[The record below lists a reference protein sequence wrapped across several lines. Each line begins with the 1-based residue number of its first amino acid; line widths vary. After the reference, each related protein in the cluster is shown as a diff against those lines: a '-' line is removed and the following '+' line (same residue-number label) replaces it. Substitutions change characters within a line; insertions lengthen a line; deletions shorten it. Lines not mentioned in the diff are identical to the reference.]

1 MQLFLLVFGLIFLV
15 VGLILTVG
23 FLFAEMPIYIILFP
37 LIFVAIGGVTLYK
50 VIRGKLL
57 AKKLRENGR
66 RIWATVA
73 SVEPNYRVSYNGRHP
88 YTVLC
93 SAEGRE
99 FKTDTMKSS
108 VLDLVGKTVPVLV
121 SIENDKDYLIDLDEF

>member
-1 MQLFLLVFGLIFLV
+1 MQTFLLIFGLIFFV
-15 VGLILTVG
+15 VGLVFLVG
-23 FLFAEMPIYIILFP
+23 FFLAEFPIYFIFLP

-50 VIRGKLL
+50 VIRGKVVG
-57 AKKLRENGR
+57 KKLRENGR

-108 VLDLVGKTVPVLV
+108 VLDLVGKSIPVFV
-121 SIENDKDYLIDLDEF
+121 STENDKDYLIDLSEF